1 MVSAKL
7 QSQVFDEIL
16 GFAVKAFVVLKEG
29 VDLTVE
35 QIMDFCRQKLE
46 HSRIP
51 KEIEFRDSLPKSSS
65 GKVCKGN

>member
-1 MVSAKL
+1 
-7 QSQVFDEIL
+7 
-16 GFAVKAFVVLKEG
+16 VKAFVVLKEG

-65 GKVCKGN
+65 GKVCKRELR